1 MSKPIKT
8 DPYVYVPEE
17 DLMLGRN
24 HVRELLSPAAGY
36 DVMQYRYW
44 KSYLTSLALS
54 AFEWE
59 GMPAGI
65 DTRAIEY
72 ILLHWGLGALF
83 MEDGGFLFAQCASSN
98 MLNMYYNPNEC
109 VLTAPNGSMW
119 TRHAQTYVK
128 DGELMVPD
136 CVVVFDNM
144 NREPLDVYI
153 DWYSKRLATYDRIA
167 DINIGAQRTPWIIT
181 GSEETKRTRKAWVRR
196 LFENDQYIEINS
208 NAGGGLGEVPQVLPT
223 EAPFVAD
230 KIFEAKQK
238 LLNEALT
245 LIGVDN
251 TNNEKRERQIVDE
264 VLANNEQISLLRRS
278 RMECR
283 RSFCEKAN
291 ALYHLDIN
299 VKFAA
304 PHISEAPIN
313 RLALGGDIQGLV
325 NSL

>member
-1 MSKPIKT
+1 MYI
-8 DPYVYVPEE
+8 PEDE
-17 DLMLGRN
+17 QIYGRN
-24 HVRELLSPAAGY
+24 YIRELYSVAKGY
-36 DVMQYRYW
+36 DISQYRYW

-65 DTRAIEY
+65 DTRAVEY

-83 MEDGGFLFAQCASSN
+83 MESGGHLFAAAASSN
-98 MLNMYYNPNEC
+98 MLNMYYNPNE
-109 VLTAPNGSMW
+109 VQLTAPNGEMW
-119 TRHAQTYVK
+119 TRHAQAYVM
-128 DGELMVPD
+128 DEIMYAPD
-136 CVVVFDNM
+136 CAVCFDNM
-144 NREPLDVYI
+144 IREPLDYYI
-153 DWYSKRLATYDRIA
+153 RWYARRLATYDRIA
-167 DINIGAQRTPWIIT
+167 DINVGAQRTPWIIT

-223 EAPFVAD
+223 EAPYVAD
-230 KIFEAKQK
+230 KIFESKQK

-245 LIGVDN
+245 LIGIDN

-264 VLANNEQISLLRRS
+264 VLANNEQISILRRS
-278 RMECR
+278 RLECR

-291 ALYHLDIN
+291 ALFNLDIN

-313 RLALGGDIQGLV
+313 RLSLGGDIQGLV